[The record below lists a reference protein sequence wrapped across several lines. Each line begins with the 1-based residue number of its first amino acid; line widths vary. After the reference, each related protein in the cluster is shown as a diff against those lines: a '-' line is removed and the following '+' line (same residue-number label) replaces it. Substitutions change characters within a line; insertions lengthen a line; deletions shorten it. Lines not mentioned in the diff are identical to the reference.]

1 VCQDYFGKYE
11 KNPFVDTLLNAVI
24 AYREIPPNPIP
35 RFKRILLMGSH
46 LGFLA
51 KAVSSL
57 VHIHSQI
64 PEEHPSTT
72 ILGTERSGS
81 GVIIESGGYILT
93 VGYVVMGAKD
103 VQVVCGDGE
112 RLEARISHQDFESG
126 LAVIQALGLEADPI
140 PAKPASELE
149 VGMPVALLASNGEE
163 EVRGSQGIITDL
175 GPFDAQW
182 EYMLDSAVKSTAMN
196 PGLGGGALLTM
207 DGSFRGTISL
217 NINLIGTCSLSI
229 PVDLFLARRDIF
241 VGKQGGETNTSRPWL
256 GVFPQPLERGV
267 LVAGLVP
274 GGPAEQSGIET
285 GDVVL
290 YVNGAEV
297 SSRRAFYERLWQ
309 GKAGDVVK
317 LTIFREKSIETILV
331 PTKSRAEFY
340 R

>member
-1 VCQDYFGKYE
+1 
-11 KNPFVDTLLNAVI
+11 
-24 AYREIPPNPIP
+24 
-35 RFKRILLMGSH
+35 MGSH

-51 KAVSSL
+51 QAVSSL

-64 PEEHPSTT
+64 PEQHPSTA
-72 ILGTERSGS
+72 ILGAERSGS
-81 GVIIESGGYILT
+81 GVVIEKGGYILT

-103 VQVVCGDGE
+103 LHVVCGKGE
-112 RLEARISHQDFESG
+112 RLEARISYQDFESG
-126 LAVIQALGLEADPI
+126 LAVIQALGLEANPI
-140 PAKPASELE
+140 LTKPARDLK

-163 EVRGSQGIITDL
+163 DVRGSQGIITDL

-182 EYMLDSAVKSTAMN
+182 EYMLDLAIKSTAMN
-196 PGLGGGALLTM
+196 PGLGGGAILTM
-207 DGSFRGTISL
+207 DGCLRGTVSL

-229 PVDLFLARRDIF
+229 PIDLFHARRETF
-241 VGKQGGETNTSRPWL
+241 MGKQERESKSPRPWL

-290 YVNGAEV
+290 YLNGTEV

-331 PTKSRAEFY
+331 PSKSRAEFY